1 MRATVES
8 FAEHALG
15 ERHADRIGETL
26 AQRPGGGL
34 HSRRIAALRV
44 AGGHRVQL
52 AEVAQ
57 LLDRQRMPA
66 EVEQRVLQHRP
77 VAIGQDEAIPVRPR
91 RVGGIVT
98 EVVVPQHL
106 RDVGHAHRH
115 AGVARLRSFDRV
127 HAQGTDSVGELST
140 RWHALSR
147 NAHEWRRASAF
158 EITMTVER
166 WGGWRAMYENRNGV
180 ESPWGENSDRRATMA
195 QLDRDLGGRQPTR
208 VGIVR
213 RAFLSAVLVCLAYCP
228 SVVAGEGEYLMRVQA
243 WNAAGD
249 SRAAFQPLADYLA
262 RRVGESVRLAVAGQ
276 VLEHW
281 QRVRDQG
288 GGDVVIDEAHFADY
302 RVRRFGY
309 RVIAKVSGLRGFSV
323 LARPSAMILEPEDLW
338 AKRVASL
345 PAPSLAAVK
354 LIELFPDAIRTPR
367 GWWPPT
373 RMRMRCA
380 PWGRVGWKRPSSPPS
395 SPPII
400 LHTRW
405 CWRPRKCRGW
415 QCRSRPGRLP
425 SRRCNS
431 RRVVGGGTRF
441 AGVVERGA
449 ARVRSGER

>member
-1 MRATVES
+1 
-8 FAEHALG
+8 
-15 ERHADRIGETL
+15 
-26 AQRPGGGL
+26 
-34 HSRRIAALRV
+34 
-44 AGGHRVQL
+44 
-52 AEVAQ
+52 
-57 LLDRQRMPA
+57 
-66 EVEQRVLQHRP
+66 
-77 VAIGQDEAIPVRPR
+77 
-91 RVGGIVT
+91 
-98 EVVVPQHL
+98 
-106 RDVGHAHRH
+106 
-115 AGVARLRSFDRV
+115 
-127 HAQGTDSVGELST
+127 
-140 RWHALSR
+140 
-147 NAHEWRRASAF
+147 
-158 EITMTVER
+158 
-166 WGGWRAMYENRNGV
+166 
-180 ESPWGENSDRRATMA
+180 MA

-367 GWWPPT
+367 LVAADSYADA
-373 RMRMRCA
+373 MRA
-380 PWGRVGWKRPSSPPS
+380 LGAGRVEAAIVPSELAADHPAYEVVLATEEVPRMAVSVSPRVDSRLADAIRDALLAAEPDSRALS
-395 SPPII
+395 SAGLPAFEVASDE
-400 LHTRW
+400 LYEGYARLL
-405 CWRPRKCRGW
+405 RGTW
-415 QCRSRPGRLP
+415 G
-425 SRRCNS
+425 
-431 RRVVGGGTRF
+431 F
-441 AGVVERGA
+441 
-449 ARVRSGER
+449 